1 MGKLSQ
7 VSCEKAKPFK
17 GKDRTLLDGDG
28 LYLRVR
34 AHGTKTWEIDYMFKG
49 ERPKPTVGVFDS
61 NGAPGD
67 SISEWLRYGRL
78 SLAQARA
85 IAGNWKNA
93 RRAGHDPYAEWK
105 DQLKKEQQEIEAE
118 AAAKAAEA
126 AQPTVSEAITQFM
139 AKHMAGKK
147 SAAAIR
153 YRLDLLAKVVGE
165 KRFSE
170 IVRKDLIAALETIA
184 EGQRANKQGEKIP
197 AKQLAGE
204 VLIQAKRLWRF
215 AESREWVK
223 TSCIERLTR
232 KDFDAR
238 PVKRDT
244 VLRIDEVV
252 ELWRALHDPL
262 RCKSDAVTIA
272 AIKLLLLTGQRE
284 REVTD
289 AEWKEF
295 DLEAGLWKIPANR
308 TKKERAHLVH
318 LAPQAIKILIGLK
331 PLTGK
336 QRYVFASPLKKD
348 QPIYGRSVANALAVL
363 FARNA
368 LPNVTKCHIH
378 DLRRTLI
385 TRLPDLEI
393 ELFIGHKIANHVL
406 PGMLAHY
413 NHAEYLEKRKEALE
427 KWAERIEI
435 LVTQANVIQLQ
446 RTAA

>member
-17 GKDRTLLDGDG
+17 GKDRILLDGDG

-49 ERPKPTVGVFDS
+49 ERPKPTIGVFDC

-67 SISEWLRYGRL
+67 SISEWLRHGRL

-85 IAGNWKNA
+85 IAGNWKSA
-93 RRAGHDPYAEWK
+93 RRAGHDAYREWEALLEKEKKDAAAAE
-105 DQLKKEQQEIEAE
+105 
-118 AAAKAAEA
+118 AAKAAEA
-126 AQPTVSEAITQFM
+126 AQPTVSDAIEQFM
-139 AKHMAGKK
+139 GKHMSGKK
-147 SAAAIR
+147 SAPAIR
-153 YRLDLLAKVVGE
+153 YRLDLLAGILGDKKIATI
-165 KRFSE
+165 KRQD
-170 IVRKDLIAALETIA
+170 VIAALEGIA
-184 EGQRANKQGEKIP
+184 EGRRKNKQGESIP

-204 VLIQAKRLWRF
+204 VLIQAKRVWRF
-215 AESREWVK
+215 AEAREWVSI
-223 TSCIERLTR
+223 SCIERLTR

-252 ELWRALHDPL
+252 ELWRVLHDPL
-262 RCKSDAVTIA
+262 RCKADPVTIA
-272 AIKLLLLTGQRE
+272 ALKLVVLTGQRE

-295 DLEAGLWKIPANR
+295 DLDAGLWKIPATR

-318 LAPQAIKILIGLK
+318 LAPQAVKILTELK

-336 QRYVFASPLKKD
+336 QAFVFASPLKEK
-348 QPIYGRSVANALAVL
+348 QPIYGRSIANALATL
-363 FARNA
+363 FARGY
-368 LPNVTKCHIH
+368 LPSVTRCHVH

-385 TRLPDLEI
+385 TRLPDLGI
-393 ELFIGHKIANHVL
+393 EPFIGHKIANHVL
-406 PGMLAHY
+406 PGVLAHY
-413 NHAEYLEKRKEALE
+413 NHAEYLEQRKDALE
-427 KWAERIEI
+427 RWADRIETLAGQSNI
-435 LVTQANVIQLQ
+435 IQLH
-446 RTAA
+446 RPAA